1 MKALITGATGFLG
14 RHLCPFLEE
23 QRWELTKL
31 NSKNCDL
38 TNQAN
43 LLKWSTKKFDYIF
56 HLAAWT
62 KAGDFCL
69 HHQGEQWL
77 INQQINTN
85 VLWFWKHFQEN
96 AQLIA
101 MGTSCAYP
109 DGVQTLEESE
119 YMNGEPS
126 KDLYTYALTKRMLLQ
141 GMEALNMQYGMK
153 YKYLIPSTLYGPLF
167 EASDNH
173 FIFDLIKKIYR
184 GKFHNE
190 KVVLWG
196 DGHQIRELIYSD
208 DAVNLIYSSLAFNGS
223 GIWNLT
229 NGAGVSIREYAEVI
243 SKIFEFDSAKIEYD
257 TDAPYVGVKK
267 RSLSTKKLLLN
278 LPNFEFTSLPDGCQ
292 KTIAYFVDLNSR

>member
-23 QRWELTKL
+23 QGWELTKL

-43 LLKWSTKKFDYIF
+43 LLKWSSKKFDYIF

-141 GMEALNMQYGMK
+141 GMEALNMQYGMR

-208 DAVNLIYSSLAFNGS
+208 DAVNLIYSSLALNSS

-229 NGAGVSIREYAEVI
+229 NGIGISIREYAEVI
-243 SKIFEFDSAKIEYD
+243 SKIFEFDSTQIEYD
-257 TDAPYVGVKK
+257 ADAPYVGVKK
-267 RSLSTKKLLLN
+267 RSLSTKKLLVS
-278 LPNFEFTSLPDGCQ
+278 LPNFKFTSLPDGCQ
-292 KTIAYFVDLNSR
+292 KTIAYFVGLNSR

>member
-109 DGVQTLEESE
+109 DGVQTLKESE
-119 YMNGEPS
+119 YMNGQPS

-243 SKIFEFDSAKIEYD
+243 SKIFEFDSCFLS
-257 TDAPYVGVKK
+257 K
-267 RSLSTKKLLLN
+267 R
-278 LPNFEFTSLPDGCQ
+278 FEF
-292 KTIAYFVDLNSR
+292 

>member
-1 MKALITGATGFLG
+1 MITGATGFLG
-14 RHLCPFLEE
+14 RHLCPFLEA
-23 QRWELTKL
+23 QGWEVVKL

-38 TNQAN
+38 TNQTN
-43 LLKWSTKKFDYIF
+43 LLQWSSQKFDFIF

-69 HHQGEQWL
+69 YHQGEQWL

-85 VLWFWKHFQEN
+85 VLWFWKNCQEN

-109 DGVQTLEESE
+109 DGAQTLEESE
-119 YMNGEPS
+119 YMNGQPS
-126 KDLYTYALTKRMLLQ
+126 KDLYTYAMTKRMLLQ
-141 GMEALNMQYGMK
+141 GMEALNMQFGMK

-167 EASDNH
+167 EDSDNH

-196 DGHQIRELIYSD
+196 DGHQNRELIYSD
-208 DAVNLIYSSLAFNGS
+208 DAINLIYLSLELNSS
-223 GIWNLT
+223 GILNLT
-229 NGAGVSIREYAEVI
+229 NGEGKSIREYAQII
-243 SKIFEFDSAKIEYD
+243 SNIFEYDATKIKYD
-257 TDAPYVGVKK
+257 TNAAYIGVKK
-267 RSLSTKKLLLN
+267 RALSTRKIFLN
-278 LPNFEFTSLPDGCQ
+278 FPNFQFTSLPQGCQ
-292 KTIAYFVDLNSR
+292 KTIEYFLNTHSK